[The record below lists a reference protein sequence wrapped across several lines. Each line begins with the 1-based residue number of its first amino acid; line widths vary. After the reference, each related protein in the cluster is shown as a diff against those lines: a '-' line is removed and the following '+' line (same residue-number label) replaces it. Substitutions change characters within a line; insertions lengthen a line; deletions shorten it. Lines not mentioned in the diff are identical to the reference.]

1 MSIKKIGESIKKFT
15 TRGKEEEK
23 YLKMRNLICLGRTT
37 SQILTDNSTD
47 SLPITAITPLPSSEN
62 AFFVAQG
69 PSSTNSEIQIS
80 QVEVYSLPHLKADS

>member
-80 QVEVYSLPHLKADS
+80 QVEVTLSPPT